1 MTKTVCHAELV
12 YATRAFAL
20 RKLFNAALAC
30 LGHQH
35 PFNLKKICEK
45 TEELDR
51 CKKHSIVDILMIV
64 FFGMLC
70 DKHEGCLE
78 KVIRNV

>member
-1 MTKTVCHAELV
+1 MTIEVCHAELG

-35 PFNLKKICEK
+35 LINFLLENIMEKKFRIIAISREFGSGGRTIGQKLSEALKIQ
-45 TEELDR
+45 L
-51 CKKHSIVDILMIV
+51 
-64 FFGMLC
+64 F
-70 DKHEGCLE
+70 
-78 KVIRNV
+78 

>member
-1 MTKTVCHAELV
+1 MGVFERLASCHAELV

-35 PFNLKKICEK
+35 PS
-45 TEELDR
+45 DG
-51 CKKHSIVDILMIV
+51 CKDL
-64 FFGMLC
+64 
-70 DKHEGCLE
+70 
-78 KVIRNV
+78 